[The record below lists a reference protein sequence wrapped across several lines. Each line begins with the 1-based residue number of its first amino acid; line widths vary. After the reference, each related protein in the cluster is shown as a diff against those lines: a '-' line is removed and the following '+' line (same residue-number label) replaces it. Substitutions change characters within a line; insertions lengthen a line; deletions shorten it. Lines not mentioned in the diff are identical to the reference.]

1 MGSTP
6 ISQIPSRALR
16 TLGDDGLG
24 HGASNGIVPTI
35 GEVGLGC
42 SGGSELD
49 STGVPFPILA
59 PEQIANL
66 YYPVLLWR
74 CAGARHEE
82 PGAVLESHGRL
93 AVR

>member
-1 MGSTP
+1 MGSTS

-66 YYPVLLWR
+66 YYPVLYGGVPALVMKNR
-74 CAGARHEE
+74 ARSWNRT
-82 PGAVLESHGRL
+82 AASR
-93 AVR
+93 